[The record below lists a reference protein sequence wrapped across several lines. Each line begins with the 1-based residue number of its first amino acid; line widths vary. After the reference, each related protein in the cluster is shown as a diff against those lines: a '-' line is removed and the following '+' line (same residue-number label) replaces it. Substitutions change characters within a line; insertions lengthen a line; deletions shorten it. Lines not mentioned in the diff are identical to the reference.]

1 MKFQNLFN
9 ERSCAANVTLVC
21 ADGNLASHKIVVA
34 GVSIFIKNILADYP
48 IGDDVTIMLPDFSLS
63 EVEVFLK
70 TVCSSVEELRH
81 FGLSSAFG
89 SYIEYPIT
97 VNKSVERSQKEEC
110 RSPYFT
116 KREDGEK
123 NLRIKKEEHYL
134 ESQRIDV
141 KETECSDDKK
151 YVKVDDYSGC
161 ACRKFDVE
169 KNIRKLEDEVE
180 VLKTTL
186 KSKTRKNTRKN
197 KVVSIDNK
205 QLPITKYLQKK
216 SRYFKNVNPST
227 NRKEEIDPLGRPK
240 TLCEKLMDLRRAH
253 LRDLKIIL

>member
-9 ERSCAANVTLVC
+9 ESSCAANVTLVC

-34 GVSIFIKNILADYP
+34 GVSTFIKNILADYP

-89 SYIEYPIT
+89 SYIQYPIT

-151 YVKVDDYSGC
+151 YVKVDDYSDC
-161 ACRKFDVE
+161 ACLKFDVE
-169 KNIRKLEDEVE
+169 KNIRKLGDEVE

-197 KVVSIDNK
+197 FKNKVVSIDNK
-205 QLPITKYLQKK
+205 QLPITKYLQK
-216 SRYFKNVNPST
+216 NH
-227 NRKEEIDPLGRPK
+227 D
-240 TLCEKLMDLRRAH
+240 TLKMLIPQLIEKKKLIHWA
-253 LRDLKIIL
+253 DLKLSVRN